1 MKLAIRI
8 ATLALVVAGAVA
20 GNSLPKTSTLAAIHQ
35 GNSPGPTPTCNP
47 FTQNCASIR

>member
-8 ATLALVVAGAVA
+8 AALSLVVAGAVA

-35 GNSPGPTPTCNP
+35 GTVPGPTPTCNP
-47 FTQNCASIR
+47 FTQSCPSIR